1 MSLTKEDLQ
10 AIRGIVEESVSG
22 LKEDVSDLKEDVSV
36 LKEDVSVLK
45 EDVSGL
51 KEDVSDLKTR
61 MGNVESD
68 MREVKVD
75 LLENTLIPK
84 VNEIAAY
91 QKSVYERYSKDADRF
106 EQKITIV
113 DMLDGTVAD
122 HSRRIQKLEC
132 KQA

>member
-10 AIRGIVEESVSG
+10 AIRGIVEESISG
-22 LKEDVSDLKEDVSV
+22 LNGDVSSLKG
-36 LKEDVSVLK
+36 
-45 EDVSGL
+45 DVSGL

-61 MGNVESD
+61 MGKVESD

-84 VNEIAAY
+84 VDEIAAY
-91 QKSVYERYSKDADRF
+91 QKSVYERYTKDADRF

-113 DMLDGTVAD
+113 DMLDDTVAD
-122 HSRRIQKLEC
+122 HSKRIQKLEC

>member
-10 AIRGIVEESVSG
+10 AIRGIVEESI
-22 LKEDVSDLKEDVSV
+22 SD
-36 LKEDVSVLK
+36 
-45 EDVSGL
+45 L

-75 LLENTLIPK
+75 LLENTLIPM

-113 DMLDGTVAD
+113 DMLEDTIAD
-122 HSRRIQKLEC
+122 HSRRIQELEF